1 MGSSCSIQKNKNKNE
16 DNYTQIAT
24 GYEVKFPVSSPSSS
38 AIHPG
43 PEPMTAGSN
52 FNMIM
57 KSFQENNVCMKCQ
70 VRNIVCT
77 SETIKVDMTMSYST
91 CIHCSIPEI
100 N

>member
-1 MGSSCSIQKNKNKNE
+1 MGSSCSIEKNKNE

-24 GYEVKFPVSSPSSS
+24 GYEVKFPGPSSS
-38 AIHPG
+38 SFKSGH
-43 PEPMTAGSN
+43 EPMTAGSN

-57 KSFQENNVCMKCQ
+57 KSLQENNVCMKCQ